1 MNAIEIRN
9 LTFSYDGRR
18 KILDGL
24 NLDIKRGDFV
34 GIVGDSGC
42 GKSTLCHILCGIIPY
57 AIGGELYGDVTLY
70 DGFRL
75 RDLELKEMAERI
87 GFVMQD
93 SDRQIVSTTVEDE
106 LAFGPE
112 NMCVEPEEIRRRV
125 DETCAMLGIEN
136 LKDINPNRLSG
147 GQKQLV
153 TIGSVLTTNPKIL
166 MLDEPF
172 SHLDEKAGRN
182 LSELIF
188 KLKAQGKT
196 VLVVE
201 HDHDAIENADRRI
214 CIKDGNIEREY

>member
-18 KILDGL
+18 KVLYGL

-57 AIGGELYGDVTLY
+57 AIGGELYGDVTLS
-70 DGFRL
+70 GGVRL
-75 RDLELKEMAERI
+75 RDLKLKDMAERI

-112 NMCVEPEEIRRRV
+112 NMCDEPGEIRRRV
-125 DETCAMLGIEN
+125 DEICALLEIED
-136 LKDINPNRLSG
+136 LKEMNPNRLSG

-153 TIGSVLTTNPKIL
+153 TIGAVLTTNPEIL
-166 MLDEPF
+166 ILDEPF
-172 SHLDEKAGRN
+172 SHLDERAGKN
-182 LSELIF
+182 LSELIL
-188 KLKAQGKT
+188 KLKAAGKT